1 VLGFGREVLDYQP
14 DAVLVYTG
22 HNEYYGALGVGS
34 TSYLGRNPYLV
45 RLVLKLREL
54 RLMQLMS
61 GGVTSLGRLFSG
73 AKVDPRETLMQ
84 RMAAEQQ
91 IPYGSEVYRS
101 GIHQFET
108 NLNDLLRLL
117 NERRVPVLVS
127 TLVSNEKDLRPFI
140 SAPGEGEASA
150 DGQFRLGQ
158 QAYGR
163 GDFARAKAHYVRA
176 KELDLLRFRAPEAL
190 NAVIRRLVPR
200 YPSAHLVDAKAAF
213 QSHSP
218 HGIVGGETL
227 LEHVHPNLLGYALL
241 SDAFYTGL
249 QRAEVVAPRPDRE
262 MSLAELRARMPV
274 TRVDSLRGAYEIG
287 MLKEGWPFNEP
298 LPPAAPRHKSVE
310 EKLAGALAVKQLAW
324 GEAMRQL
331 QTHYLRSREE
341 AAALRV
347 TEALALEYPHEP
359 GYWAQ
364 AGGLCMNLGQFER
377 AVFYLKKSFDREN
390 TFATAKNLFVT
401 LLKLDRPEEAR
412 VYLAY
417 AAAHNTS
424 ATPLDPLLGLVD
436 RVVALKAA
444 YRKDSAR
451 VPHCIQLAEA
461 YLQFANGRAARK
473 YVDEA
478 LRLEPR
484 NPAALALLAR
494 IEALAP

>member
-1 VLGFGREVLDYQP
+1 
-14 DAVLVYTG
+14 VYG
-22 HNEYYGALGVGS
+22 
-34 TSYLGRNPYLV
+34 
-45 RLVLKLREL
+45 
-54 RLMQLMS
+54 
-61 GGVTSLGRLFSG
+61 
-73 AKVDPRETLMQ
+73 
-84 RMAAEQQ
+84 
-91 IPYGSEVYRS
+91 S

-117 NERRVPVLVS
+117 DERRVPVLVS

-140 SAPGEGEASA
+140 STSGEGEGSA
-150 DGQFRLGQ
+150 DGQFRLAK
-158 QAYGR
+158 QAHGR

-176 KELDLLRFRAPEAL
+176 KEFDLLRFRAPEAL
-190 NAVIRRLVPR
+190 NEVIRRLVPH
-200 YPSAHLVDAKAAF
+200 YPSAHLVDAKSAF
-213 QSHSP
+213 ESHSP

-241 SDAFYTGL
+241 SDAFYAAL
-249 QRAEVVAPRPDRE
+249 KRAKVVAPRPNRE
-262 MSLAELRARMPV
+262 MSLAELRAQMPV
-274 TRVDSLRGAYEIG
+274 TAVDSLRGAYEIG
-287 MLKEGWPFNEP
+287 MLKEGWPFNQP
-298 LPPAAPRHKSVE
+298 LPAAVQRKKTVE

-331 QTHYLRSREE
+331 QGHYLRSREE

-347 TEALALEYPHEP
+347 TEALALEYPREP

-364 AGGLCMNLGQFER
+364 AGGLCMNLGQQER
-377 AVFYLKKSFDREN
+377 AVFYLKKSFDLEN
-390 TFATAKNLFVT
+390 TFATAKNLFVM

-424 ATPLDPLLGLVD
+424 GTPLDPLLEMVD

-451 VPHCIQLAEA
+451 VPRCNQLAET
-461 YLQFANGRAARK
+461 YLQFANGAAARK

-484 NPAALALLAR
+484 NPAALALLAQ

>member
-1 VLGFGREVLDYQP
+1 
-14 DAVLVYTG
+14 
-22 HNEYYGALGVGS
+22 
-34 TSYLGRNPYLV
+34 
-45 RLVLKLREL
+45 
-54 RLMQLMS
+54 
-61 GGVTSLGRLFSG
+61 
-73 AKVDPRETLMQ
+73 MQ

-117 NERRVPVLVS
+117 DERRVPVLVS

-140 SAPGEGEASA
+140 SAPGEGEESA
-150 DGQFRLGQ
+150 AGQFRLGQ
-158 QAYGR
+158 QAYGK

-176 KELDLLRFRAPEAL
+176 KERDLLRFRAPEAL
-190 NAVIRRLVPR
+190 NEVIRRLVPR
-200 YPSAHLVDAKAAF
+200 YPSARLVDAQAAF
-213 QSHSP
+213 ESRSP

-227 LEHVHPNLLGYALL
+227 LEHVHPNLFGYALL
-241 SDAFYTGL
+241 SDAFYAAL
-249 QRAEVVAPRPDRE
+249 QRAGVVETRPVRE
-262 MSLAELRARMPV
+262 ISLASCGPGCRSRGS
-274 TRVDSLRGAYEIG
+274 DSLRGAYEIG

-298 LPPAAPRHKSVE
+298 LPAAARREKTVE

-331 QTHYLRSREE
+331 QGHYLRSKEE

-364 AGGLCMNLGQFER
+364 AGGLCMNLGQYER

-417 AAAHNTS
+417 AAAYNAS
-424 ATPLDPLLGLVD
+424 GTPLDPLLGLVD
-436 RVVALKAA
+436 RIVALKAA
-444 YRKDSAR
+444 YRQDSAR
-451 VPHCIQLAEA
+451 VPRCIQLAET
-461 YLQFANGRAARK
+461 YLQFANGTAARK

-484 NPAALALLAR
+484 NPAALALRAQIETLA
-494 IEALAP
+494 L